1 MAEFWT
7 VCLLSIAMFIG
18 CAVAGWIPLACTL
31 SQRKIQLFTIFGAG
45 LLVGTALAV
54 IIPEGV
60 QTMYSTPPV
69 EVVSSNLDHAH
80 VGEKS
85 ESEDETGVL
94 FKSAHIEEV
103 EDVKKHEHH
112 HTGGPHH
119 VIGVSLLLGFV
130 FMLLVDQLGGAGHS
144 HPTEI
149 RLEASDIDNSE
160 ISAIS
165 DELNQSKVGTARS
178 QQPDQRSKGH
188 TATIGLVVH
197 AAADGVAMGAAAST
211 DRSDLQF
218 IVFLAIMLHKAPAA
232 FGLVSFLVHE
242 GLELRKVKR
251 HLFAF
256 SLAAPLLAVLTF
268 LLLNQKDKQLLED
281 FNATGIAMLF
291 SAGTFLYV
299 ATVHVLPEVSHSNSG
314 KGKLGFCDVFILVI
328 GCLFPLILN
337 LSHSHHH

>member
-7 VCLLSIAMFIG
+7 ICLLSIGMFIG
-18 CAVAGWIPLACTL
+18 CGLAGWIPLAFTL

-60 QTMYSTPPV
+60 QTMYNTSPV
-69 EVVSSNLDHAH
+69 EMISTQLGFHNFNPCPSLNATKKSVSKQHTHTHA
-80 VGEKS
+80 G
-85 ESEDETGVL
+85 G
-94 FKSAHIEEV
+94 AH
-103 EDVKKHEHH
+103 HA
-112 HTGGPHH
+112 
-119 VIGVSLLLGFV
+119 IGVSLLLGFV
-130 FMLLVDQLGGAGHS
+130 FMLLVDQFGGSAHS

-149 RLEASDIDNSE
+149 RLGE
-160 ISAIS
+160 
-165 DELNQSKVGTARS
+165 S

-242 GLELRKVKR
+242 GLEPRKVKR
-251 HLFAF
+251 HLLAFA
-256 SLAAPLLAVLTF
+256 LAAPLLAIVTF
-268 LLLNQKDKQLLED
+268 VFLNQKDKQMLQD
-281 FNATGIAMLF
+281 YNATGVAMLF

-299 ATVHVLPEVSHSNSG
+299 ATVHVLPEVAQSASG
-314 KGKLGFCDVFILVI
+314 PGKLGLCEVLVLVL
-328 GCLFPLILN
+328 GSLFPLILN
-337 LSHSHHH
+337 LSHTH

>member
-60 QTMYSTPPV
+60 QTMYTTPPV
-69 EVVSSNLDHAH
+69 EAH
-80 VGEKS
+80 VHEKS

-144 HPTEI
+144 HPTE
-149 RLEASDIDNSE
+149 
-160 ISAIS
+160 
-165 DELNQSKVGTARS
+165 
-178 QQPDQRSKGH
+178 QPDQRSKGH

-281 FNATGIAMLF
+281 YNATGIAMLF

-314 KGKLGFCDVFILVI
+314 KGKLGLCDVFILVI

>member
-7 VCLLSIAMFIG
+7 ICLLSIGMFIG
-18 CAVAGWIPLACTL
+18 CGLAGWIPLAFTL

-60 QTMYSTPPV
+60 QTMYNTSPV
-69 EVVSSNLDHAH
+69 EMISTQLVMVLQRSLVVEHQHTHTHA
-80 VGEKS
+80 G
-85 ESEDETGVL
+85 G
-94 FKSAHIEEV
+94 AH
-103 EDVKKHEHH
+103 HA
-112 HTGGPHH
+112 
-119 VIGVSLLLGFV
+119 IGVSLLLGFV
-130 FMLLVDQLGGAGHS
+130 FMLLVDQFGGSAHS

-149 RLEASDIDNSE
+149 RL
-160 ISAIS
+160 
-165 DELNQSKVGTARS
+165 GRS

-242 GLELRKVKR
+242 GLEPRKVKR
-251 HLFAF
+251 HLLAFA
-256 SLAAPLLAVLTF
+256 LAAPLLAIVTF
-268 LLLNQKDKQLLED
+268 VFLNQKDKQMLQD
-281 FNATGIAMLF
+281 YNATGVAMLF

-299 ATVHVLPEVSHSNSG
+299 ATVHVLPEVAQSASG
-314 KGKLGFCDVFILVI
+314 PGKLGLCEVLVLVL
-328 GCLFPLILN
+328 GSLFPLILN
-337 LSHSHHH
+337 LSHTH